1 MVEEE
6 GNEAMKTNTNYH
18 LITELITKNIK
29 GYYTGQ
35 VKQAQQSLYAWGFKC
50 YRSDE
55 YEGIAADVPGGF
67 SQGAAEP
74 PIYVCKFGAGAN
86 YGHIL
91 VLANEDGQIGLRD
104 TRKIGP
110 VSPVPG
116 QQIHD
121 NAIFDVCW
129 VPGAAELVSVSGD
142 QKTAVLSVREDG
154 TLDAT
159 LALIG
164 HTRSVKT
171 VHVNPYDPC
180 VIATGAR
187 DGNVI
192 IWDKR
197 CKPYHKA
204 DEIAPAHHSIA
215 NRSVASPSFR
225 KGAVTAAANAAV
237 NNSVTGVV
245 FQKQHV
251 VISSGASDGLI
262 KLWDLRKTHGGGRR
276 GPQCQSFL
284 EHSGRS
290 SHKGYTALSVSPARD
305 VLYASCMDN
314 VIYAY
319 HLANPTPKPV
329 AEYTGHKNLTYFVK
343 SCISPCG
350 SYILSGSSD
359 NSAYIWLT
367 DRPGNP
373 IARLSGHFAE
383 VSSVSWCPEDDGK
396 LVTCADDM
404 KVRIFR
410 RKNCDMDD
418 FDEKI
423 NIRGTSEPYGEERG
437 DGETGGVAVSRE
449 RVLSECQESLPPRPV
464 TPSTSG
470 IRPPVTPSSTRGRG
484 GPGASGNSQTPR
496 NRKGGKTTPC
506 TPKTNER
513 NTLLQWLSLAK
524 TPGSQDSPR
533 TAVSETKKAGLKRK
547 LTDLIREDQEN
558 VKTETE
564 PKSPNY
570 GKKNVL
576 CSAADS
582 TNRLSPPP
590 SAAKMLKY
598 GDDSDASPGRRE
610 KENDGEVTDSVEP
623 IEARDKVVLGNGFR
637 TPVTNVSS
645 RLAEKNAVGGDAKN
659 DAVVKLPDPLVS
671 KQTVSPPEPFKFGRL
686 SSPTANLPNFIV
698 DGRSPHSRPETRV
711 EKKRNTDWLTSL
723 GHQRKLKFTRTPDKV
738 VKEVATP
745 LGSSPHKHTERK
757 KVLQIKH
764 KKDSTS
770 DATKVPS
777 LVNDSSRSDT
787 NVN

>member
-29 GYYTGQ
+29 DTGQ

-276 GPQCQSFL
+276 GPQF
-284 EHSGRS
+284 
-290 SHKGYTALSVSPARD
+290 
-305 VLYASCMDN
+305 
-314 VIYAY
+314 
-319 HLANPTPKPV
+319 

-396 LVTCADDM
+396 
-404 KVRIFR
+404 
-410 RKNCDMDD
+410 
-418 FDEKI
+418 
-423 NIRGTSEPYGEERG
+423 PYGEERG

-777 LVNDSSRSDT
+777 
-787 NVN
+787 